1 MCLKVIIADDEAIT
15 RADLRERLQLHGY
28 EVVGEA
34 ADGFDAIEVCRELH
48 PELILLDIKMPM
60 LDGLGA
66 AKIIH
71 DEDLAECIIM
81 LTAYSDTKYVKSSSD
96 IGVMGYIVKPFQDNA
111 LIPAIEIA
119 IKRSQDMKI
128 LKNQLKEKE
137 RKLQERK
144 LIDKA
149 KGIIMIQNAL
159 TEKDAYEYIRMVSMN
174 KRKSMKEVAE
184 IIIMNHKYLNEP

>member
-1 MCLKVIIADDEAIT
+1 
-15 RADLRERLQLHGY
+15 
-28 EVVGEA
+28 
-34 ADGFDAIEVCRELH
+34 
-48 PELILLDIKMPM
+48 M